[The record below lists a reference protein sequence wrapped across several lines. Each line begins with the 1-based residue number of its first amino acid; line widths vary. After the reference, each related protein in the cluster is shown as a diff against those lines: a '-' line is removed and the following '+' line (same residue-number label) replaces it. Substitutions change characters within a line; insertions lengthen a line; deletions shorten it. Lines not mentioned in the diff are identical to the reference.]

1 MLDYA
6 QSFEEFSSSLKPI
19 DLALYAGIG
28 LVLWVLFKDKL
39 SPVQVLLGSLVD
51 KVKNLLNKK
60 NSVVNSSVTYNT
72 TPLFNKPE
80 VSPEIMLRPSTSK
93 PTKEDL
99 FFKLIVS
106 WKETRDLARSCGC
119 DKAVEVADSMFPYLS
134 PNVCAGEN
142 KDA

>member
-19 DLALYAGIG
+19 DLALYTGIG

-60 NSVVNSSVTYNT
+60 NPVVNSSVTYNT

-80 VSPEIMLRPSTSK
+80 VSPVTSK